1 MEAGVGSRGLCYLS
15 RLRLQLAL
23 GPFGVDVLS
32 VCCINYCVQCLP
44 QVLGY
49 LASSGPQADAHR
61 GIGCETARMDV
72 EVSAVDY
79 AG

>member
-1 MEAGVGSRGLCYLS
+1 MFMFKMLEMEGENLYLS
-15 RLRLQLAL
+15 GLRLQLAL

-49 LASSGPQADAHR
+49 LASSGPQAAH
-61 GIGCETARMDV
+61 I
-72 EVSAVDY
+72 AVLVVRPP
-79 AG
+79 A

>member
-1 MEAGVGSRGLCYLS
+1 MFMFKMLEMEGENLYLS
-15 RLRLQLAL
+15 GLRLQLAL

-44 QVLGY
+44 QVLDY
-49 LASSGPQADAHR
+49 LGSQAAHIAVR
-61 GIGCETARMDV
+61 PPESLRMGV
-72 EVSAVDY
+72 EVSAVGY